1 MDKTRDSFLRSA
13 VWYFAYGANMSSAS
27 FSGIRKVRPIDVVPA
42 VIDDYALS
50 FDLLGVP
57 YSEPAVANLIPND
70 SPRMSPVHG
79 VAYLVSQQDLERII
93 ATEGGGVAYRS
104 MHARAK
110 TITTYPR
117 TLEICTLV
125 ARWPASHARRPSTRY
140 LVRNA
145 KLGGPQLLMTD

>member
-1 MDKTRDSFLRSA
+1 M
-13 VWYFAYGANMSSAS
+13 
-27 FSGIRKVRPIDVVPA
+27 RKVRPIDQVPV

-57 YSEPAVANLIPND
+57 YSEP
-70 SPRMSPVHG
+70 SR
-79 VAYLVSQQDLERII
+79 QDLERIN

-110 TITTYPR
+110 TITTYPQ

-125 ARWPASHARRPSTRY
+125 ARWSAIHARRPSTRY
-140 LVRNA
+140 LVRNVS
-145 KLGGPQLLMTD
+145 LGGPQLSMTD